1 MGNTLDDLTNPGAIP
16 QRHNTGAYSSP
27 YAIAVQ
33 APQQGYLP
41 YNAGNGGNGNNNSPS
56 IMQTWQV
63 ITAAIAMGAT
73 LVAGGWFVAARVFVT
88 QDVYSTHRTEQVE
101 INTSLKSTAA
111 QNIATANRLETL
123 VEKLNNKLD
132 TLLNAKL
139 DEHNERRRR

>member
-1 MGNTLDDLTNPGAIP
+1 MP
-16 QRHNTGAYSSP
+16 QRHH
-27 YAIAVQ
+27 AIVVQ

-41 YNAGNGGNGNNNSPS
+41 YNAGNGGGPS
-56 IMQTWQV
+56 IIQTWQV
-63 ITAAIAMGAT
+63 VTAAIAMGAT

-123 VEKLNNKLD
+123 TEKLNDKLD
-132 TLLNAKL
+132 ALLNAKL
-139 DEHNERRRR
+139 DTHNERRRR